1 MAAVTETA
9 APGAIT
15 PHGRVYPWIV
25 VVLLMV
31 LYTSSY
37 IDRTVL
43 SLLVKPIRADLQITD
58 TEYSIL
64 AGFAFVIMYSIAGIP
79 CGWIAD
85 RWSRRGLIAIGSAF
99 WSVMTAACGLAN
111 SFGTLFAARVGVGIG
126 EATLSP
132 GSYSIISDYF
142 KKERMSRALSLYA
155 LGIPIGSGLALVA
168 GGMIVAYATQAG
180 TVELPLFGVL
190 KPWQLVFVAVGLPG
204 LLLAPLVLLIIREP
218 QRSEITTM
226 AISGDRPTFGA
237 TLRYMWTRRGIYG
250 GATFGVGLAA
260 LFGYG
265 ITAWYP
271 TYLQRVHGFSIANAG
286 LLLGFGN
293 VVFGVIGSLTAGW
306 WADWLA
312 ARGRDDAQ
320 FVVNSWY
327 AVGLLI
333 CGALGPIVP
342 LEWLSIAMVVVTPF
356 FSKTAIGAMAALIQI
371 VTPNRMRGQISAIYL
386 FAVALVGQSIGPTA
400 VAVCTDYLFK
410 DDNAVGWSLALV
422 GTVFC
427 SLGVVAF
434 QIGRRSLLRGAK

>member
-1 MAAVTETA
+1 MPSDATA
-9 APGAIT
+9 APQQ
-15 PHGRVYPWIV
+15 HGRVYPWIV
-25 VVLLMV
+25 VILLMV

-37 IDRTVL
+37 IDRTIL
-43 SLLVKPIRADLQITD
+43 SLLVKPIRADLKITD

-85 RWSRRGLIAIGSAF
+85 RWSRRGLIALGSAF

-111 SFGTLFAARVGVGIG
+111 SFGALFVARVGVGVG

-132 GSYSIISDYF
+132 GSYSLISDYF
-142 KKERMSRALSLYA
+142 KKEKMARALSLFA

-168 GGMIVAYATQAG
+168 GGMIVAIATQSG
-180 TVELPLFGVL
+180 TVDLPLFGTL

-204 LLLAPLVLLIIREP
+204 LLLAPLVLLIVREP
-218 QRSEITTM
+218 PRREMNTE

-237 TLRYMWTRRGIYG
+237 TLRYMWERRGVYG

-293 VVFGVIGSLTAGW
+293 VVFGVIGSLAAGW
-306 WADWLA
+306 WADSLA

-320 FVVNSWY
+320 FYVNAWY
-327 AVGLLI
+327 AVGLLVF
-333 CGALGPIVP
+333 GALGPIMP
-342 LEWLSIAMVVVTPF
+342 FEWLSLAMVVVTPF
-356 FSKTAIGAMAALIQI
+356 FSKTAIGTMAALIQI

-386 FAVALVGQSIGPTA
+386 FAVALVGQSVGPTA
-400 VAVCTDYLFK
+400 VALCTDYLFK
-410 DDNAVGWSLALV
+410 DDNAVGYSLAVV
-422 GTVFC
+422 GIVFC

-434 QIGRRSLLRGAK
+434 MIGRRSLLRRAK